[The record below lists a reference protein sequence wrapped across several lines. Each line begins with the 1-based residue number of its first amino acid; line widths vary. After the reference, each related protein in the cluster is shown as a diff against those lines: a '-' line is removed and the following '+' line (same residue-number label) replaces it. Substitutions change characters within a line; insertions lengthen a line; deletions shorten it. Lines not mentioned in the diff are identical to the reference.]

1 MDSDAD
7 QNHPRRALAR
17 ASVCGNTRSKAT
29 RLRLAT
35 FSNPRETWNE
45 RYAEADYLFGE
56 APNEFVRAA
65 ARYLAAGQSASALP
79 TAKVETASGS
89 RSAGWK
95 SPHSTSPPTPWRKH
109 GGWRVNR
116 NVHVD
121 HCVDDLQ
128 TWKFAPESFD
138 VLVAIFIQFL
148 APEERSGAFARM
160 QSAVR
165 PGGLF
170 LLEGYRPEQL
180 EYRTG
185 GPGAIE
191 NLYTREWV
199 ESTFQ
204 GWEIVELREYDA
216 VLHEGTRHTGMSALI
231 DLVARRR

>member
-1 MDSDAD
+1 MAI
-7 QNHPRRALAR
+7 
-17 ASVCGNTRSKAT
+17 
-29 RLRLAT
+29 

-45 RYAEADYLFGE
+45 RYAEPDYLFGE

-65 ARYLAAGQSASALP
+65 ARYLAAGQSALCVADGEGRNSVWLAELGLEV
-79 TAKVETASGS
+79 TAFDLAPNAVEKA
-89 RSAGWK
+89 RRLA
-95 SPHSTSPPTPWRKH
+95 RRRDV
-109 GGWRVNR
+109 RVE
-116 NVHVD
+116 
-121 HCVDDLQ
+121 HCVDDLH
-128 TWKFAPESFD
+128 TWKFAPASGD

-148 APEERSGAFARM
+148 APEERCGAFARM
-160 QSAVR
+160 QSAVK
-165 PGGLF
+165 PGGWF

-180 EYRTG
+180 QYRTG